1 MWDLVGA
8 SPTGP
13 TLNGQPDIEDF
24 KAGFMGERLAHP
36 QNRGALRPAHYYEL
50 VYLEPRKNPPLVTG
64 SEIFPA
70 RLVIKK
76 IMLYKIDKYSH
87 WIPHLRFRSGF

>member
-1 MWDLVGA
+1 MWVLVGA

-24 KAGFMGERLAHP
+24 KAGSMGECLAHP

-50 VYLEPRKNPPLVTG
+50 VYVEPRKILP
-64 SEIFPA
+64 
-70 RLVIKK
+70 
-76 IMLYKIDKYSH
+76 
-87 WIPHLRFRSGF
+87 W